1 MSASDRRDATSA
13 SDRRDATSAS
23 IVLIHGAWHRAACW
37 HKVVAG
43 LAERGITAN
52 ALELPFE
59 GFATDVA
66 AARAAIVAAGD
77 GAVVVGHSYG
87 GAVLSAAA
95 SGLRNPKHLVYLC
108 AFMLA
113 ENEDIGEL
121 TSRYPMP
128 LFGLLQV
135 VDGRTVVD
143 QDGAVEMFYG
153 DCSAYDVRVALEQ
166 LRPMPWSEPPA
177 ATRAAWRDLPS
188 TYVLCT
194 EDRTIVPELQ
204 RHMARHAAAVVEW
217 PTSHSPFLS
226 EPQRLVELL
235 TRLAG

>member
-1 MSASDRRDATSA
+1 M
-13 SDRRDATSAS
+13 SAS

-37 HKVVAG
+37 HKIVAG
-43 LAERGITAN
+43 LAERGITAH
-52 ALELPFE
+52 AVELPFE

-95 SGLRNPKHLVYLC
+95 SGLRSPRHLVYLC

-121 TSRYPMP
+121 TSRFPMP
-128 LFGLLQV
+128 LFAHLQV
-135 VDGRTVVD
+135 VDGQTVVD
-143 QDGAVEMFYG
+143 PDAAVDVFYG
-153 DCSAYDVRVALEQ
+153 DCSAYDVRIALEQ
-166 LRPMPWSEPPA
+166 LRPMPWSDPPGS
-177 ATRAAWRDLPS
+177 TRPAWRDVPS

-194 EDRTIVPELQ
+194 EDRTILPPLQ
-204 RHMARHAAAVVEW
+204 RHMARHATDVIEW

-235 TRLAG
+235 ARLAGT